1 MSEEVWQT
9 KDGRRRVR
17 RDPPTVEDAVLAAQ
31 GLSDDVD
38 AQIVIVMS
46 LMPVSAEAARG
57 AVLRMGQR
65 KETSRVT
72 VAGRAGVPRAVVVE
86 RRPSRTA
93 GVRLRASAGY
103 RGRE

>member
-1 MSEEVWQT
+1 MSEVWQT

-17 RDPPTVEDAVLAAQ
+17 RDPPSIEDAVLAAQ
-31 GLSDDVD
+31 GLSDEVD
-38 AQIVIVMS
+38 AQVDIVMS
-46 LMPVSAEAARG
+46 LMQVSAEAARS

-86 RRPSRTA
+86 RRPSRA
-93 GVRLRASAGY
+93 IGLRPRASAGY